1 MSPPPVSLCFELYP
15 PIVLVWIHS
24 PLSQADQ
31 GQGWVRGVCLR
42 GDLRGHQERRVGR
55 EGASAWCFLGPMTTA
70 GARGDRGSPLGL
82 SQLLSQG
89 AGMLPTNSPWLRT
102 APKDSGSWQFWPACL
117 RSGRA
122 CARSRERSHER
133 LQAPEEAT
141 ALSGT
146 TPAEAGH
153 QRRCYI
159 PCPELRNPWSPRSH
173 PPSPTPAVSC

>member
-1 MSPPPVSLCFELYP
+1 M
-15 PIVLVWIHS
+15 
-24 PLSQADQ
+24 
-31 GQGWVRGVCLR
+31 
-42 GDLRGHQERRVGR
+42 GR
-55 EGASAWCFLGPMTTA
+55 EGASAWCFLGPVPMV

-102 APKDSGSWQFWPACL
+102 ASKDSGSRQFWPACL
-117 RSGRA
+117 RSGHA

-141 ALSGT
+141 AMSGT

-153 QRRCYI
+153 QQ
-159 PCPELRNPWSPRSH
+159 
-173 PPSPTPAVSC
+173 